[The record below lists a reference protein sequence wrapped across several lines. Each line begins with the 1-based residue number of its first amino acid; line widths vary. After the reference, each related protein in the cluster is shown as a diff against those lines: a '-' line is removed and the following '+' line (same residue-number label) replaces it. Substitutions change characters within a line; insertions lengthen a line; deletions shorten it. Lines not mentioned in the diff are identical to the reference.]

1 MNKIISWLPN
11 RLCEPS
17 TWCAVGG
24 AVSVVGLCIGIDC
37 MVYVGLGGAAI
48 AFVLKEKDVF

>member
-1 MNKIISWLPN
+1 MKKMISWLPN

-24 AVSVVGLCIGIDC
+24 AVSVVGLFIGMDW
-37 MVYVGLGGAAI
+37 MVYVGLAGAAV

>member
-1 MNKIISWLPN
+1 MNEMISWLPN

-24 AVSVVGLCIGIDC
+24 AVSVVGLFIDINW
-37 MVYVGLGGAAI
+37 MVYAGLAGAAI